1 MSNHCLVENGQIKK
15 YPGPLPK
22 NWGHVS
28 NLKALSDTELKKQGW
43 LPVEDVIDDWNPK
56 THQIGDPT
64 YEILADKVIR
74 RRRAEPLPG
83 PSPEA
88 VLEETD
94 TKMIRVI
101 EDLFDALKAKGVLA
115 DGDLPKEAV
124 DRIEKRKAAREN
136 LE

>member
-1 MSNHCLVENGQIKK
+1 MSNYCLIENGQIIK

-28 NLKALSDTELKKQGW
+28 NLRALSEADLKKHGW
-43 LPVEDVIDDWNPK
+43 LPVEDVIDDWDPK

-64 YEILADKVIR
+64 YEIRDDKVIR
-74 RRRAEPLPG
+74 RRRAEPLPE
-83 PSPEA
+83 PEPEA
-88 VLEETD
+88 VLEQTD

-124 DRIEKRKAAREN
+124 DRIEGRKTARGSMK
-136 LE
+136 